1 MITKEF
7 KEPYKVICGVC
18 CNYLGE
24 SENPEGELGYDGCE
38 EEESKWVWI
47 KKNKKKYGEGHQGN
61 IDW

>member
-38 EEESKWVWI
+38 DLCSGVEE
-47 KKNKKKYGEGHQGN
+47 
-61 IDW
+61 